1 MQGAPED
8 KCLLKDSVFLHS
20 EEATR
25 VAFCAPSNPQI
36 RPISACQR
44 TRVQTQAT
52 EGRTLSPSPTATQ
65 PAVHS
70 CFLH

>member
-20 EEATR
+20 EEAPC
-25 VAFCAPSNPQI
+25 VAFCAPLNPQS
-36 RPISACQR
+36 RPVSACQR
-44 TRVQTQAT
+44 MRVQTQAT
-52 EGRTLSPSPTATQ
+52 EDRTLSPSPAAKQ